1 MAKKGLPTDSIFRR
15 TDRPAERQAAKSP
28 SKQRDNEQGGIAVAE
43 HTGTLP
49 RQTYYVP
56 EEVHSRLK
64 ILAVRRKVNV
74 SDLAVEGLQ
83 VVLEKYGG

>member
-1 MAKKGLPTDSIFRR
+1 MAKKGLPT
-15 TDRPAERQAAKSP
+15 EREAIKS
-28 SKQRDNEQGGIAVAE
+28 SGKQRNNKQGAMMVAE
-43 HTGTLP
+43 NTGALP

-56 EEVHSRLK
+56 EDIHSRLK

>member
-15 TDRPAERQAAKSP
+15 TDRPVRQQENKSLG
-28 SKQRDNEQGGIAVAE
+28 KQHDNEPEMAAAPVN
-43 HTGTLP
+43 TGTLP

-56 EEVHSRLK
+56 EDIHSRLK
-64 ILAVRRKVNV
+64 ILAIRRKVNV
-74 SDLAVEGLQ
+74 SDLAVEGLK

>member
-15 TDRPAERQAAKSP
+15 TDRPAERQSIKSP
-28 SKQRDNEQGGIAVAE
+28 SKQRDNMQGAMVVAE
-43 HTGTLP
+43 NTGALP

-56 EEVHSRLK
+56 EDIHSRIK
-64 ILAVRRKVNV
+64 ILAIRRKVNV

>member
-1 MAKKGLPTDSIFRR
+1 MQPEFSESRI
-15 TDRPAERQAAKSP
+15 QNIKSP
-28 SKQRDNEQGGIAVAE
+28 SKQRDNEQGGVAVAE
-43 HTGTLP
+43 NTGTLP

-56 EEVHSRLK
+56 EDIHSRIK
-64 ILAVRRKVNV
+64 ILAIRRKVNI

>member
-1 MAKKGLPTDSIFRR
+1 M
-15 TDRPAERQAAKSP
+15 
-28 SKQRDNEQGGIAVAE
+28 
-43 HTGTLP
+43 P

-56 EEVHSRLK
+56 EDIHSRIK
-64 ILAVRRKVNV
+64 ILAIRRKVNV

>member
-15 TDRPAERQAAKSP
+15 TDQPAERQATKSL
-28 SKQRDNEQGGIAVAE
+28 SKQRDNGQEAMAVAE
-43 HTGTLP
+43 NTGTLP

-56 EEVHSRLK
+56 EDVHSRLK